1 LIALSRRC
9 PDNESPGRLLPL
21 TSTAAGIIH
30 ATKYRN
36 INYVAT
42 DNNGLTATS
51 TRSVVIEAATARA
64 RFMCTGKQYRVKAAE
79 FTELLR
85 TTRSPAE
92 IREFRTL
99 EQSYVTLAENDEWL
113 ADNLDMTN
121 SPGADENLYSDIIL
135 AGQEKNALGRLGAGD
150 ATPFTGFSTKMQQ
163 LFDDA
168 ASKGG
173 LLQTATLRG
182 QFARFLQ
189 KHKEDD
195 FS

>member
-1 LIALSRRC
+1 MH
-9 PDNESPGRLLPL
+9 
-21 TSTAAGIIH
+21 TA
-30 ATKYRN
+30 
-36 INYVAT
+36 
-42 DNNGLTATS
+42 
-51 TRSVVIEAATARA
+51 
-64 RFMCTGKQYRVKAAE
+64 KQYRAKAAE
-79 FTELLR
+79 YTELLR

-92 IREFRTL
+92 IREFRNL

-113 ADNLDMTN
+113 ADNLDITN
-121 SPGADENLYSDIIL
+121 RPGEDENLYSDIIL
-135 AGQEKNALGRLGAGD
+135 ARQEKNALGRLGAGGVGD
-150 ATPFTGFSTKMQQ
+150 ATPFTGFSIKMQQ

-182 QFARFLQ
+182 QFARFLR